1 MPYQKE
7 TNLLGK
13 SYILK
18 YLRTCVAIYG
28 KNANDNFFYSGT
40 ATLCKVMLNWLFE
53 LPLSQP
59 FMPDGK
65 VKISNLSY
73 TSFSNI
79 ATKIKIITVYI

>member
-28 KNANDNFFYSGT
+28 KNANDNLFFSGT

-65 VKISNLSY
+65 VKKYQIWVIPL
-73 TSFSNI
+73 FQI
-79 ATKIKIITVYI
+79 LQPK